1 MTRIVGGRARGRR
14 LAVPD
19 TGTRPTSDRARE
31 AIFSSL
37 ESLRGTFDGAVV
49 LDLYAGSGALGLEA
63 LSRGAARV
71 DLVESERNA
80 AGVIEANRK
89 VVEGGHDE
97 GSLTGGG
104 ARVHAVTV
112 ERWLARSQAAP
123 RSGSGPGSGSG
134 FGSGSGSGYDVVFCD
149 PPYAV
154 GSDEVS
160 PVLEALRARH
170 LLAAGAVLV
179 IERARR
185 DPDWMW
191 PEGFVAI
198 RDRVYGE
205 AHLWIGG
212 LVGDCAS
219 REDCASSDSVAPC

>member
-1 MTRIVGGRARGRR
+1 VTRIVGGRARGRR

-37 ESLRGTFDGAVV
+37 ESLRGTFDGAAV

-71 DLVESERNA
+71 DLVESEAHA

-89 VVEGGHDE
+89 VVDGGHDE

-123 RSGSGPGSGSG
+123 RSGSGPGSG
-134 FGSGSGSGYDVVFCD
+134 FGSGYDVVFCD

-185 DPDWMW
+185 DPDWRW
-191 PEGFVAI
+191 PEGFVAF

-212 LVGDCAS
+212 LVGDCP
-219 REDCASSDSVAPC
+219 SSDTVAPC